1 MITSGYSAL
10 AGFIGVLQFVAGAA
24 AIGVGVRNVLLGRVD
39 QADAADRLESS
50 TYLAA
55 LLAYLLLGLSLAS
68 WIVLYLML
76 DSFVPQWPGAMCIY
90 GVTLIGEGSRGV
102 YGWLPK
108 LVVLLQFLKP
118 VLVFAIG
125 AALVLYRSYRL
136 QGTRV
141 LLPRIALLLLMAG
154 IVASLDAATEL
165 AYVSIP
171 KREDM
176 PNSGCC
182 SVSAIGPGTP
192 MTLGPQEQ
200 QQLSIAYYVC
210 QLVIVTM
217 LWRQAR
223 QPGRPAAWSLLALSL
238 AAIVTLWVSMRFL
251 VDVASP
257 ILLHLPYHRCLYDLV
272 QKVPESGL
280 AIGLLLWGTFCV
292 GWTCV
297 LAWLGRQTTP
307 ADEVGRD
314 QRACERRPTNSDVD
328 DSVGNALRGVP
339 GQADGFSP
347 APTTERHGVRSL
359 QSEEAF
365 FPEVLAAEL
374 RGWPAYA
381 LVGYLGSFVMI
392 SLELWL
398 A

>member
-10 AGFIGVLQFVAGAA
+10 AGFIGVLQLMAGAA
-24 AIGVGVRNVLLGRVD
+24 AISVGVRNVLLGRV
-39 QADAADRLESS
+39 QQGDAADRLESS

-90 GVTLIGEGSRGV
+90 GVTLIGEGSRGM

-118 VLVFAIG
+118 ALVFAIG

-182 SVSAIGPGTP
+182 SVSAIAPESLMP
-192 MTLGPQEQ
+192 LSPQEQ

-223 QPGRPAAWSLLALSL
+223 QPGRPAVAWPLLGLSL
-238 AAIVTLWVSMRFL
+238 AAILTVWVSMRFI
-251 VDVASP
+251 VDVACP
-257 ILLHLPYHRCLYDLV
+257 IVLHLPYHRCLYDLV
-272 QKVPESGL
+272 QKVPENGM

-297 LAWLGRQTTP
+297 LAWLVPPYIQGTAASR
-307 ADEVGRD
+307 
-314 QRACERRPTNSDVD
+314 RA
-328 DSVGNALRGVP
+328 SVPRLG
-339 GQADGFSP
+339 
-347 APTTERHGVRSL
+347 
-359 QSEEAF
+359 
-365 FPEVLAAEL
+365 
-374 RGWPAYA
+374 GWPAYA